1 MSSRNRHPQHAPP
14 PHREPP
20 LKSRAPPHQHPHPHP
35 PPPLL
40 HPPHLLHRPSP
51 SAAPAPDTA
60 LAERAIAQH
69 AEIQALLLDNQRLA
83 ATHVAL
89 NQELSASKKDLARLS
104 EASVR
109 VKAEGD
115 AKVREVFDRSLA
127 LEAEL
132 RSVDAARA
140 ELAQVRANVSM
151 LRLEREEMA
160 AKLQGVNGEV
170 KRARAEFQSRAPAIN
185 AEIGAVLHEIQR
197 GRAAIEYEKK
207 IRGDN
212 LEHSLAMQKTM
223 KALAHE
229 IEKLR
234 AELANAEKRARAA
247 ATVPT
252 AAANTGV
259 VHSGASGNPDVG
271 FEGTSYVDPYSF
283 HKGQGGADVD
293 PNKESGTILHSSN
306 DTQQNHLH
314 R

>member
-1 MSSRNRHPQHAPP
+1 MSSRNRRPQIAQ

-20 LKSRAPPHQHPHPHP
+20 LKSRAPPPPHP

-40 HPPHLLHRPSP
+40 HPPHHHHHHHHRPTA
-51 SAAPAPDTA
+51 SAGPTPDTA

-69 AEIQALLLDNQRLA
+69 SEIQALLLDNQRLA
-83 ATHVAL
+83 ATHVGL
-89 NQELSASKKDLARLS
+89 NQELSAAKKDLAHLS
-104 EASVR
+104 EVSVR

-115 AKVREVFDRSLA
+115 AKVREVFDRSLK

-132 RSVDAARA
+132 RSVDSGAGRVGSGQSGC
-140 ELAQVRANVSM
+140 EYVEVG
-151 LRLEREEMA
+151 E
-160 AKLQGVNGEV
+160 GGDGGEV
-170 KRARAEFQSRAPAIN
+170 AGGQW
-185 AEIGAVLHEIQR
+185 R
-197 GRAAIEYEKK
+197 GLPLSMRKK

-229 IEKLR
+229 IEKLH

-247 ATVPT
+247 AIVAT
-252 AAANTGV
+252 AAVNPGV
-259 VHSGASGNPDVG
+259 VHSGAFGNPDGG
-271 FEGTSYVDPYSF
+271 FEGTSYVDPHSL
-283 HKGQGGADVD
+283 HKGQVGADVD
-293 PNKESGTILHSSN
+293 PNDESGTILHSSN